1 MGNRLISNKTFIL
14 VFCAN
19 PGPLFNGRIYVI
31 LKDERI
37 SSIPIRSEFRSYIPN
52 VGHGRTIEFECNSG
66 NLRLYF
72 SISIEFFLNIFRLCS
87 SWSIRIN
94 M

>member
-1 MGNRLISNKTFIL
+1 MKNRLISNKTFVL

-66 NLRLYF
+66 KLRVYF
-72 SISIEFFLNIFRLCS
+72 
-87 SWSIRIN
+87 
-94 M
+94 